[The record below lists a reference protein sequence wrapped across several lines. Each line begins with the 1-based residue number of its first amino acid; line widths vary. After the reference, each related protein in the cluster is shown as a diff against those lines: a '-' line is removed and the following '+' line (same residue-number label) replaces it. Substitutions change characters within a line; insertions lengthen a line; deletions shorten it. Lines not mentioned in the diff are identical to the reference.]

1 MENEHNHNDQISR
14 EMVLNFDN
22 QNDQI
27 SREMVM
33 SFDNQNHQLC
43 GPDGGFTAAGR
54 DSLLFQVLLF
64 KYTRVEE
71 HPCNIFAFNHDQ
83 NSNQIPTNPS

>member
-1 MENEHNHNDQISR
+1 MTLLLIPLVSNTRSSLQMLAMENEHNH
-14 EMVLNFDN
+14 
-22 QNDQI
+22 NDQI

-64 KYTRVEE
+64 NV
-71 HPCNIFAFNHDQ
+71 
-83 NSNQIPTNPS
+83 QIYKS

>member
-1 MENEHNHNDQISR
+1 MTLLLIPLVSNTRSSLQMLSMENEHNHNDQILR
-14 EMVLNFDN
+14 E
-22 QNDQI
+22 
-27 SREMVM
+27 M

-64 KYTRVEE
+64 NV
-71 HPCNIFAFNHDQ
+71 
-83 NSNQIPTNPS
+83 QIYKN